1 MIFLTKKNKQD
12 YLAYVNLVEACKLY
26 NRLIRKY
33 FSQEGRL
40 IKVPNKDNIPK
51 EMSLIKYLISVT
63 EWKQIVKLQVFL
75 DEKNISLFDYLRIL
89 ISNWHNIQNLINLNL
104 NIPIARF
111 ILSTKVFNIYQ
122 MYKQTEIRKLKYLK
136 KKGIKEAGEMYKLV
150 SSVYEVDVSNLKKIK
165 KNNPELN
172 NKKIVMI
179 FQGEFTKFFRN
190 YFLNSSSGNESEDHK
205 IKSCLSK
212 HKIDIDN

>member
-104 NIPIARF
+104 IF
-111 ILSTKVFNIYQ
+111 QLQDLYYQ
-122 MYKQTEIRKLKYLK
+122 LKYL
-136 KKGIKEAGEMYKLV
+136 IYTRCISKL
-150 SSVYEVDVSNLKKIK
+150 
-165 KNNPELN
+165 
-172 NKKIVMI
+172 
-179 FQGEFTKFFRN
+179 KFVN
-190 YFLNSSSGNESEDHK
+190 
-205 IKSCLSK
+205 
-212 HKIDIDN
+212 

>member
-1 MIFLTKKNKQD
+1 
-12 YLAYVNLVEACKLY
+12 
-26 NRLIRKY
+26 
-33 FSQEGRL
+33 
-40 IKVPNKDNIPK
+40 
-51 EMSLIKYLISVT
+51 
-63 EWKQIVKLQVFL
+63 
-75 DEKNISLFDYLRIL
+75 
-89 ISNWHNIQNLINLNL
+89 
-104 NIPIARF
+104 
-111 ILSTKVFNIYQ
+111 

-190 YFLNSSSGNESEDHK
+190 YFLNPPNPLFQRGN
-205 IKSCLSK
+205 L
-212 HKIDIDN
+212 